1 MRPTAL
7 YDWQQAVLV
16 IRIGRVSCAQ
26 FGALPVFPFLPRKQI
41 AGVGKR
47 RLPSAIDEP
56 RVPADMVGM
65 QMRAQHIVDVL
76 GCKAR
81 GGKVGEIGPILSM
94 VALLVRA
101 LLVVARAGVDS
112 ASPYA
117 LILGWTGRLRP

>member
-1 MRPTAL
+1 
-7 YDWQQAVLV
+7 
-16 IRIGRVSCAQ
+16 
-26 FGALPVFPFLPRKQI
+26 
-41 AGVGKR
+41 
-47 RLPSAIDEP
+47 
-56 RVPADMVGM
+56 MVGM